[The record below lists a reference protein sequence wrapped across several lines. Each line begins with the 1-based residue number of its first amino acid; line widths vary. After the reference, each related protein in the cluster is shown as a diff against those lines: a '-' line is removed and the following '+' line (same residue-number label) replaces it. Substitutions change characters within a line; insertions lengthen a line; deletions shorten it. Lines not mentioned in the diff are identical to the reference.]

1 MFDECSDT
9 TARRSP
15 DQPPKE
21 GERRSPSVVW
31 SALRSGLRPSLR
43 SAQTTDPTGHHS
55 CRSTGHRSC
64 RRAPA
69 AVAAYLWIALKHE
82 ITYRKPAF
90 LRDQLTANVVL
101 EQVRRES
108 AFYETTIRRGS
119 EVIAE
124 VKSRWCCVDAVS
136 QRPVRVTAAVMA
148 CFFPGA
154 SEEQAAPASR

>member
-1 MFDECSDT
+1 MIDSIMN
-9 TARRSP
+9 
-15 DQPPKE
+15 
-21 GERRSPSVVW
+21 
-31 SALRSGLRPSLR
+31 
-43 SAQTTDPTGHHS
+43 SAQMHS
-55 CRSTGHRSC
+55 CPLKIEIDDIDFMGHVNNSIYLQWVQAAVIEHWQRVAS
-64 RRAPA
+64 PA

-124 VKSRWCCVDAVS
+124 VNSRWCCVDAVS